1 MNNISFSTTDDQ
13 DFAATFDLTDDATN
27 ANFNAS
33 ALEWTFQVTDCGSA
47 KLTAKTEDATMTR
60 PATYQLAF
68 RFSKAQVA
76 SALCVGQTYKCGLAW
91 TNGSG
96 NIGQIAT
103 GTVTIT
109 DGGMA

>member
-27 ANFNAS
+27 GDFDAS
-33 ALEWTFQVTDCGSA
+33 ALEWTFQVTDCGRA
-47 KLTAKTEDATMTR
+47 LLTATTEAGTITL
-60 PATYQLAF
+60 PQTYRLAF

-76 SALCVGQTYKCGLAW
+76 SALCVGMTYKCGLAW
-91 TNGSG
+91 TDGSG